1 MEKKILT
8 LILRNRRTSSI
19 DQDLYTL
26 YMKDA
31 FQPLPSLTYN
41 PYGQG
46 NSFKISDGNSPVA
59 KNVSECC
66 ISPPTSLSLAPL
78 T

>member
-1 MEKKILT
+1 M
-8 LILRNRRTSSI
+8 LILILSIRRMPSI
-19 DQDLYTL
+19 DQDLYTF

-31 FQPLPSLTYN
+31 FQPLPSLIYN
-41 PYGQG
+41 LYGQG
-46 NSFKISDGNSPVA
+46 NSLKLSDGHSPVA

-66 ISPPTSLSLAPL
+66 ISPPTSLSLARS